1 MRSVYVAGVG
11 STTFGK
17 HLDRSLRSLGAE
29 AVAKALADAGLSG
42 KDIQAGYCGNALGAM
57 LQEETGVGQH
67 VLWEV
72 GMSGLPIVNVENACA
87 SGSTA
92 LHLGWQGVASG
103 LYDVVIVF
111 GVDKAV
117 MPKGTP
123 LKVGAADL
131 EVRLGDIFPGHFAMI
146 AQKHMEA
153 YGTTLEQQAKV
164 SVKNHDNG
172 CLNPYAEF
180 KKPLT
185 VEEVLASPMIAE
197 PITLFSCCPNSDGA
211 AAAIL
216 CSEEVMRRLNSRAIR
231 IAASVLSTGSYEN
244 QRDLTRW
251 EVEERAAKLA
261 YSQAGLGPGD
271 LSLVELH
278 DAFTICEIIHYEGLG
293 LCPPGDGGR
302 LIDEG
307 ATAIGGRVPVNPSGG
322 LLAKGHPIGA
332 SGVGQIAE
340 IAWQLRGEAT
350 GRQVENARVG
360 LAQMMGG
367 SKEGDTRACN
377 IHILVAE

>member
-1 MRSVYVAGVG
+1 MRPVYVAGVG

-17 HLDRSLRSLGAE
+17 HLDRNLRSLGAE
-29 AVAKALADAGLSG
+29 AVAKALADAGLNG

-185 VEEVLASPMIAE
+185 VEEVLASPMIAQ

-216 CSEEVMRRLNSRAIR
+216 CSEAVMRRLNSRAIR

-261 YSQAGLGPGD
+261 YSQAGLGPDD

-293 LCPPGDGGR
+293 LCPLGEGGR

-307 ATAIGGRVPVNPSGG
+307 ATAIGGRIPVNPSGG

>member
-92 LHLGWQGVASG
+92 VHLGWQGVASG
-103 LYDVVIVF
+103 LYDIVIAF

-185 VEEVLASPMIAE
+185 VEEVLASPMIAQ

-216 CSEEVMRRLNSRAIR
+216 CSEAVMRRLNSRAIR

-261 YSQAGLGPGD
+261 YSQAGLGPDD

-293 LCPPGDGGR
+293 LCPPGEGGR

-307 ATAIGGRVPVNPSGG
+307 ATAIGGRIPVNPSGG

>member
-1 MRSVYVAGVG
+1 MRPVYVAGVG

-103 LYDVVIVF
+103 LYDVVIAF

-185 VEEVLASPMIAE
+185 VQEVLASPMIAQ

-216 CSEEVMRRLNSRAIR
+216 CSEAVMRRLNSRAIR

-261 YSQAGLGPGD
+261 YSQAGLGPDD

-307 ATAIGGRVPVNPSGG
+307 ATAIGGRIPVNPSGG

>member
-1 MRSVYVAGVG
+1 MRPVYVAGVG

-29 AVAKALADAGLSG
+29 AVTKALIDAGLNG

-72 GMSGLPIVNVENACA
+72 GISGLPIVNVENACA

-92 LHLGWQGVASG
+92 LHLGWQAVASG
-103 LYDVVIVF
+103 LYDAVIVV

-131 EVRLGDIFPGHFAMI
+131 EVRLGDIFPGYFAMV

-153 YGTTLEQQAKV
+153 HGTTLEQQAKV
-164 SVKNHDNG
+164 SVKNHYNG

-185 VEEVLASPMIAE
+185 VEEVLASPMIAQ

-211 AAAIL
+211 AAAVL
-216 CSEEVMRRLNSRAIR
+216 CSQEVMRRLGARPIR
-231 IAASVLSTGSYEN
+231 IAASVLSSGLYEN
-244 QRDLTRW
+244 QRDFTRW

-261 YSQAGLGPGD
+261 YSQAGVGPED

-293 LCPPGDGGR
+293 LCSPGDGGR
-302 LIDEG
+302 LIDAG
-307 ATAIGGRVPVNPSGG
+307 ATAIGGRIPVNPSGG

-367 SKEGDTRACN
+367 SKETDTRACN
-377 IHILVAE
+377 IHILVAD

>member
-72 GMSGLPIVNVENACA
+72 GMSGLPIINVENACA

-92 LHLGWQGVASG
+92 VHLGWQGVASG
-103 LYDVVIVF
+103 LYDIVIAF

-185 VEEVLASPMIAE
+185 VEEVLASPMIAQ

-216 CSEEVMRRLNSRAIR
+216 CSEAVMRRLNSRAIR

-261 YSQAGLGPGD
+261 YSQAGMGPDD

-293 LCPPGDGGR
+293 LCPPGEGGR

-307 ATAIGGRVPVNPSGG
+307 ATAIGGRIPVNPSGG

>member
-72 GMSGLPIVNVENACA
+72 GVSGLPIVNVENACA

-103 LYDVVIVF
+103 LYDVVRVF

>member
-17 HLDRSLRSLGAE
+17 HLDRSLRNLGAE
-29 AVAKALADAGLSG
+29 AVSKALADAGIDR
-42 KDIQAGYCGNALGAM
+42 KDVQAGYCGNALGAM

-67 VLWEV
+67 VLWEA
-72 GMSGLPIVNVENACA
+72 GLSGLPIVNVENACA

-103 LYDVVIVF
+103 LYDAVIVF

-123 LKVGAADL
+123 LKVGAADM
-131 EVRLGDIFPGHFAMI
+131 EVQLGDIFPGYFAMV

-185 VEEVLASPMIAE
+185 VEQVLGSPKIAD

-211 AAAIL
+211 AAAVL
-216 CSEEVMRRLNSRAIR
+216 CSEAVMRKLGTKPIRL
-231 IAASVLSTGSYEN
+231 AASVLTTGIYDN
-244 QRDLTRW
+244 KRDFTSW
-251 EVEERAAKLA
+251 EIEEKAAAEA
-261 YSQAGLGPGD
+261 YAQASLGPED
-271 LSLVELH
+271 MSIVEVH
-278 DAFTICEIIHYEGLG
+278 DAFSICEIVHYEGLG
-293 LCPPGDGGR
+293 LCAPGEGGK
-302 LIDEG
+302 LIDDG
-307 ATAIGGRVPVNPSGG
+307 VTALGGRVPVNPSGG

-340 IAWQLRGEAT
+340 IAWQLRGQAT
-350 GRQVENARVG
+350 GRQVEGARVA

-367 SKEGDTRACN
+367 SKEADARACN
-377 IHILVAE
+377 IHILVAD

>member
-1 MRSVYVAGVG
+1 MRPVYVVGVG

-29 AVAKALADAGLSG
+29 AVGKALADAGI
-42 KDIQAGYCGNALGAM
+42 DRNEIQAGYCGNALGAM

-67 VLWEV
+67 VLWEA
-72 GMSGLPIVNVENACA
+72 GIAGLPIINVENACA

-92 LHLGWQGVASG
+92 LHLGWQSVTSG
-103 LYDVVIVF
+103 LYDAVIVC

-123 LKVGAADL
+123 LKVGAADM
-131 EVRLGDIFPGHFAMI
+131 EVRLGDIFPGYFAMV
-146 AQKHMEA
+146 AQKHMEL

-185 VEEVLASPMIAE
+185 VEEVLGSPLIAE

-211 AAAIL
+211 AAAVL
-216 CSEEVMRRLNSRAIR
+216 CSEAVMRRLGARPIR
-231 IAASVLSTGSYEN
+231 IAASVLATGLYDN
-244 QRDLTRW
+244 QRDFTRW
-251 EVEERAAKLA
+251 EIEEKAAQQA
-261 YSQAGLGPGD
+261 YAQAGLGPND
-271 LSLVELH
+271 LSLVEVH
-278 DAFTICEIIHYEGLG
+278 DAFSICEIVHYEGLG
-293 LCPPGDGGR
+293 LCARGEGGR

-307 ATAIGGRVPVNPSGG
+307 ATAIGGRIPVNPSGG

-340 IAWQLRGEAT
+340 IAWQLRREAT
-350 GRQVENARVG
+350 GRQVENARVA

-367 SKEGDTRACN
+367 SKEADARACN
-377 IHILVAE
+377 IHILIAE

>member
-1 MRSVYVAGVG
+1 MRPVYVVGVG

-29 AVAKALADAGLSG
+29 AVGKALADGG
-42 KDIQAGYCGNALGAM
+42 IDRNEIQAGYCGNALGAM

-67 VLWEV
+67 VLWEA
-72 GMSGLPIVNVENACA
+72 GMAGLPIINVENACA

-103 LYDVVIVF
+103 LYDAVIVF

-123 LKVGAADL
+123 LKVGAADM
-131 EVRLGDIFPGHFAMI
+131 EVRLGDIFPGYFAMV
-146 AQKHMEA
+146 AQKHMEL

-185 VEEVLASPMIAE
+185 IEEVIGSPMIAE

-211 AAAIL
+211 AAAVL
-216 CSEEVMRRLNSRAIR
+216 CSEAMMRRLGARPIR
-231 IAASVLSTGSYEN
+231 IAASVLATGLYDN
-244 QRDLTRW
+244 QRDFTRW
-251 EVEERAAKLA
+251 EIEEKAAQQA
-261 YSQAGLGPGD
+261 YAQAGLGPND
-271 LSLVELH
+271 LSLVEVH
-278 DAFTICEIIHYEGLG
+278 DAFSICEIVHYEGLG
-293 LCPPGDGGR
+293 LCARGEGGR

-307 ATAIGGRVPVNPSGG
+307 ATAIGGRIPVNPSGG

-340 IAWQLRGEAT
+340 ITWQLRREAA
-350 GRQVENARVG
+350 GRQVENARVA

-367 SKEGDTRACN
+367 SKEADARACN
-377 IHILVAE
+377 IHILIAE

>member
-29 AVAKALADAGLSG
+29 AVTRALADAGLKG

-72 GMSGLPIVNVENACA
+72 GMSGLPVVNVENACA

-103 LYDVVIVF
+103 LYDAVIVF

-131 EVRLGDIFPGHFAMI
+131 EVRLGDIFPGYFAMV

-185 VEEVLASPMIAE
+185 VEEVLASPMIAQ

-211 AAAIL
+211 AAAVL
-216 CSEEVMRRLNSRAIR
+216 CSEAVMRRLGSRPIR
-231 IAASVLSTGSYEN
+231 IAASVLSTGLYEN
-244 QRDLTRW
+244 QRDFTRW

-261 YSQAGLGPGD
+261 YSQAGLGPED

-302 LIDEG
+302 LIDAG
-307 ATAIGGRVPVNPSGG
+307 ATAIGGRIPVNPSGG

-350 GRQVENARVG
+350 GRQVKNARVG

-367 SKEGDTRACN
+367 SKETDTRACN

>member
-17 HLDRSLRSLGAE
+17 HLDRSLRSLGGE
-29 AVAKALADAGLSG
+29 AVVKALADAGI
-42 KDIQAGYCGNALGAM
+42 DRREIEAGYCGNALGAM
-57 LQEETGVGQH
+57 LQDETGVGQH

-72 GMSGLPIVNVENACA
+72 GMGGLPIVNVENACA

-92 LHLGWQGVASG
+92 LHLGWLGVASG
-103 LYDVVIVF
+103 QYDAVVVF

-123 LKVGAADL
+123 LKVGAAEM
-131 EVRLGDIFPGHFAMI
+131 EVRLGDLFPGYFAMV

-185 VEEVLASPMIAE
+185 VEEVLASPMIAD

-216 CSEEVMRRLNSRAIR
+216 CSEAVVRRLGKPRVRVAG
-231 IAASVLSTGSYEN
+231 SVLATGLYDN
-244 QRDLTRW
+244 QRDFSHW
-251 EVEERAAKLA
+251 EIEEKAVAKA
-261 YSQAGLGPGD
+261 YEQAGLGPGD
-271 LSLVELH
+271 LSLVEVH
-278 DAFTICEIIHYEGLG
+278 DAFSICEIVHYEGLG
-293 LCPPGDGGR
+293 LCARGEGGR

-307 ATAIGGRVPVNPSGG
+307 ATAIGGRIPVNASGG

-340 IAWQLRGEAT
+340 LTWQLRGEAT
-350 GRQVENARVG
+350 GRQVEGARVA

-367 SKEGDTRACN
+367 SKEADARACN
-377 IHILVAE
+377 IHILIAE

>member
-261 YSQAGLGPGD
+261 YSQAGLGPDD

>member
-1 MRSVYVAGVG
+1 MRPVYVAGVG

-17 HLDRSLRSLGAE
+17 HLDRNLRSLGGE
-29 AVAKALADAGLSG
+29 AVAKALVDAGI
-42 KDIQAGYCGNALGAM
+42 DRREIEAGYCGNALGAM

-72 GMSGLPIVNVENACA
+72 GMGGLPIVNVENACA

-103 LYDVVIVF
+103 QYDAVVVF

-123 LKVGAADL
+123 LKVGAAEM
-131 EVRLGDIFPGHFAMI
+131 EVRLGDLFPGYFAMV

-185 VEEVLASPMIAE
+185 VEEVLASPMIAD

-216 CSEEVMRRLNSRAIR
+216 CSEAVVRRLGKPRVRVAG
-231 IAASVLSTGSYEN
+231 SVLATGLYDN
-244 QRDLTRW
+244 QRDFSHW
-251 EVEERAAKLA
+251 EIEEKAVAKA
-261 YSQAGLGPGD
+261 YEQAGVGPGD
-271 LSLVELH
+271 LSLVEVH
-278 DAFTICEIIHYEGLG
+278 DAFSICEIVHYEGLG
-293 LCPPGDGGR
+293 LCARGEGGR

-307 ATAIGGRVPVNPSGG
+307 ATAIGGRIPVNASGG

-332 SGVGQIAE
+332 SGLGQIAE
-340 IAWQLRGEAT
+340 LTWQLRGEAT
-350 GRQVENARVG
+350 GRQVEGARVA

-367 SKEGDTRACN
+367 SKEADARACN
-377 IHILVAE
+377 IHILIAE

>member
-29 AVAKALADAGLSG
+29 AVLKALADAGIPG

-67 VLWEV
+67 VLWEA
-72 GMSGLPIVNVENACA
+72 GLGGLPIVNVENACA

-92 LHLGWQGVASG
+92 LHLGWQGIASG
-103 LYDVVIVF
+103 LYDAVVVF

-123 LKVGAADL
+123 LKVGAAEM
-131 EVRLGDIFPGHFAMI
+131 EVRLGDLFPGYFAMV

-172 CLNPYAEF
+172 CLNPFAEF

-185 VEEVLASPMIAE
+185 VEEVLNSPMIAD

-211 AAAIL
+211 AAAVL
-216 CSEEVMRRLNSRAIR
+216 CSESVMRRLGTRPIR
-231 IAASVLSTGSYEN
+231 VAASVLTTGIYDN
-244 QRDLTRW
+244 QRDFTAW
-251 EVEERAAKLA
+251 EMEEKAAAQA
-261 YSQAGLGPGD
+261 YAQAGLGPQD
-271 LSLVELH
+271 VSLVEVH
-278 DAFTICEIIHYEGLG
+278 DAFSICEIVHYEGLG
-293 LCPPGDGGR
+293 LCARGEGGR

-307 ATAIGGRVPVNPSGG
+307 ATAIGGRIPVNPSGG

-340 IAWQLRGEAT
+340 IAWQLRGQAT
-350 GRQVENARVG
+350 GRQVEGAKVAV
-360 LAQMMGG
+360 AQMMGG
-367 SKEGDTRACN
+367 SKEADSRACN
-377 IHILVAE
+377 IHILIAD

>member
-29 AVAKALADAGLSG
+29 AIKLALQDSG
-42 KDIQAGYCGNALGAM
+42 VGTSAIQAGYCGNALGPM

-67 VLWEV
+67 VLWNV
-72 GMSGLPIVNVENACA
+72 GIAGVPIVNVENACA

-92 LHLGWQGVASG
+92 LHLGWQAVAYG
-103 LYDVVIVF
+103 MYDVVIVI

-123 LKVGAADL
+123 LKVGTGDM
-131 EVRLGDIFPGHFAMI
+131 EVRLGDIFPGYFAMV

-153 YGTTLEQQAKV
+153 YGTTQEQMAKI

-172 CLNPYAEF
+172 CLNPYAAF
-180 KKPLT
+180 KKPVT
-185 VEEVLASPMIAE
+185 VEEVLNSPSIAD
-197 PITLFSCCPNSDGA
+197 PITLLSCCPNSDGA
-211 AAAIL
+211 AAAVL
-216 CSEEVMRRLNSRAIR
+216 CSEDWMRKLGAKPIR
-231 IAASVLSTGSYEN
+231 IAASVLRTGEYRN
-244 QRDLTRW
+244 QRDFTRW
-251 EVEERAAKLA
+251 EMEETAAALA
-261 YSQAGLGPGD
+261 YEQAGLGPEN
-271 LSLVELH
+271 LSLVEVH

-293 LCPPGDGGR
+293 LCARGEGGR
-302 LIDEG
+302 MVDEG
-307 ATAIGGRVPVNPSGG
+307 ATAIAGRIPVNPSGG

-340 IAWQLRGEAT
+340 ITLQLRAQAGS
-350 GRQVENARVG
+350 RQVDGARIA
-360 LAQMMGG
+360 LAHMIGG
-367 SKEGDTRACN
+367 SKEGDSRACN
-377 IHILVAE
+377 IHILVAD

>member
-1 MRSVYVAGVG
+1 MRPVYVAGVG

-29 AVAKALADAGLSG
+29 AVAKALADAGLNG

-185 VEEVLASPMIAE
+185 VEEVLASPMIAQ

-216 CSEEVMRRLNSRAIR
+216 CSEAVVRRLNSRAIR

-261 YSQAGLGPGD
+261 YSQAGLGPDD

-293 LCPPGDGGR
+293 LCPLGEGGR

-307 ATAIGGRVPVNPSGG
+307 ATAIGGRIPVNPSGG

>member
-185 VEEVLASPMIAE
+185 VEEVLASPMIAQ

-216 CSEEVMRRLNSRAIR
+216 CSEAVMRRLNSRAIR

-261 YSQAGLGPGD
+261 YSQAGLGPDD

-278 DAFTICEIIHYEGLG
+278 DAFTICEIIHCEGLG
-293 LCPPGDGGR
+293 LCPLGEGGR

-307 ATAIGGRVPVNPSGG
+307 ATAIGGRIPVNPSGG

-350 GRQVENARVG
+350 GRQVENASVG

>member
-29 AVAKALADAGLSG
+29 AVTKALADAGLSG

-72 GMSGLPIVNVENACA
+72 GISGLPIVNVENACA

-103 LYDVVIVF
+103 LYDVVIVV

-185 VEEVLASPMIAE
+185 VEEVLASPMIAQ

-216 CSEEVMRRLNSRAIR
+216 CSEAVMRRLDSRAIR

-261 YSQAGLGPGD
+261 YAQAGLGPDD

-307 ATAIGGRVPVNPSGG
+307 ATAIGGRIPVNPSGG

>member
-29 AVAKALADAGLSG
+29 AVAKALADAGLNG

-103 LYDVVIVF
+103 LYDVVIVV

-123 LKVGAADL
+123 LKVGAAEL

-185 VEEVLASPMIAE
+185 VEEVLASPMIAQ

-216 CSEEVMRRLNSRAIR
+216 CSEAVMRRLNSRAIR

-251 EVEERAAKLA
+251 EVEERAAQLA
-261 YSQAGLGPGD
+261 YSQAGLGPDD

-307 ATAIGGRVPVNPSGG
+307 ATAIGGRIPVNPSGG

-350 GRQVENARVG
+350 GRQVKNARVG